1 MVMAQHSDRPKPM
14 KTRTTYLQYLSA
26 SLTKPLI
33 MDSMNYIPVHLEQD
47 HNEENELSMGQF

>member
-1 MVMAQHSDRPKPM
+1 MAKHSDRPKPM
-14 KTRTTYLQYLSA
+14 KTRTTYLQNLSA

-33 MDSMNYIPVHLEQD
+33 MDCMNYIPVHLEQD

>member
-1 MVMAQHSDRPKPM
+1 MVMAKHSDRPKPM
-14 KTRTTYLQYLSA
+14 KTRTTYLQNLSA

-33 MDSMNYIPVHLEQD
+33 MDCMNYIPVHLEQD

>member
-1 MVMAQHSDRPKPM
+1 MAKHSDRPKPM

-33 MDSMNYIPVHLEQD
+33 MDCMNYIPVHLEQD